1 MLLASTARASLAGRA
16 TRAVLRR
23 SPEVVMRPLRSTV
36 AAILLSGLFVP
47 CMAHGAKKSA
57 PSAAAALVVEGRK
70 LMAAGQYAEACPKLA
85 DAQSREPAPTTAI
98 ALATCYEK
106 WGKLATAWATF
117 RAASSAAD
125 SAGMKKIA
133 AAANRMAAALEPKV
147 SHLTIKA
154 PPDASGIEVR
164 LDHESVPRSDWGS
177 ALARDG
183 GGHDIEVSA
192 PGKKAWTEHVDLG
205 ASGQNLEVDIPR
217 LADDRS
223 ATAGTTD
230 ASGAAPSEATS
241 PVSDATDG
249 QGQRTAGIA
258 VGAVGVLA
266 VGLGAFAGLHAHS
279 TYKDALAACG
289 GSSSCAPG
297 TNGLT
302 LRQSAS
308 TWATVS
314 TASFIGAGVA
324 LAGGAVLF
332 FTAPR
337 GRSGPTVGVGP
348 AAQGTGLSVVGRF

>member
-1 MLLASTARASLAGRA
+1 M
-16 TRAVLRR
+16 
-23 SPEVVMRPLRSTV
+23 
-36 AAILLSGLFVP
+36 
-47 CMAHGAKKSA
+47 
-57 PSAAAALVVEGRK
+57 
-70 LMAAGQYAEACPKLA
+70 
-85 DAQSREPAPTTAI
+85 
-98 ALATCYEK
+98 
-106 WGKLATAWATF
+106 
-117 RAASSAAD
+117 
-125 SAGMKKIA
+125 
-133 AAANRMAAALEPKV
+133 
-147 SHLTIKA
+147 
-154 PPDASGIEVR
+154 
-164 LDHESVPRSDWGS
+164 
-177 ALARDG
+177 
-183 GGHDIEVSA
+183 SA

-205 ASGQNLEVDIPR
+205 ASGQNLAVDIPR

-258 VGAVGVLA
+258 VGAVGVA

-314 TASFIGAGVA
+314 TASIGAGVA
-324 LAGGAVLF
+324 LAGGAVVFLRRRAVVPGPPSGSGQRPKARGFRWSGGFDGSSVESGFVDPGFGGGHRCRLRRHSWLPGLF
-332 FTAPR
+332 FRRRRGELGQPR
-337 GRSGPTVGVGP
+337 VHGAGEGP
-348 AAQGTGLSVVGRF
+348 AREPRTPIRRRRTMHPTKPGR

>member
-1 MLLASTARASLAGRA
+1 
-16 TRAVLRR
+16 
-23 SPEVVMRPLRSTV
+23 MRPLRSTV
-36 AAILLSGLFVP
+36 AAIFLSGLFVP
-47 CMAHGAKKSA
+47 CSAQGAKKSA
-57 PSAAAALVVEGRK
+57 SSAAPALLVEGRK

-117 RAASSAAD
+117 HAASSAAD

-147 SHLTIKA
+147 SHLTIKP
-154 PPDASGIEVR
+154 PPDASGIDVR
-164 LDHESVPRSDWGS
+164 LDHESVPSSDWGTG
-177 ALARDG
+177 LPRDG

-192 PGKKAWTEHVDLG
+192 PGKKPWTQHVDLG

-217 LADDRS
+217 LADDRTAIRTNEGSS
-223 ATAGTTD
+223 AATG
-230 ASGAAPSEATS
+230 EAT
-241 PVSDATDG
+241 PPGSDATDG
-249 QGQRTAGIA
+249 QGQRTGGIA

-266 VGLGAFAGLHAHS
+266 VGIGAFAGLHANS

-289 GSSSCAPG
+289 GNPSCAPG

-324 LAGGAVLF
+324 LTGGAVLF

-337 GRSGPTVGVGP
+337 GRAGPAVGVGP

>member
-1 MLLASTARASLAGRA
+1 
-16 TRAVLRR
+16 
-23 SPEVVMRPLRSTV
+23 MRPLRSTV

-47 CMAHGAKKSA
+47 CSAQGAKKPA
-57 PSAAAALVVEGRK
+57 PSAAAALLVEGRK
-70 LMAAGQYAEACPKLA
+70 LMAAGQYAQACPKLA

-106 WGKLATAWATF
+106 WGKLATAWVTF
-117 RAASSAAD
+117 HAASSAAD

-133 AAANRMAAALEPKV
+133 AAANRMAVALEPKV
-147 SHLTIKA
+147 SHLTIK
-154 PPDASGIEVR
+154 PPADASGIEVR
-164 LDHESVPRSDWGS
+164 LDQESVQSSDWGT
-177 ALARDG
+177 ALPRDG

-192 PGKKAWTEHVDLG
+192 PGKKPWTRHVDLG

-217 LADDRS
+217 LADDR
-223 ATAGTTD
+223 TAGAAEGSIA
-230 ASGAAPSEATS
+230 ASSETAP

-249 QGQRTAGIA
+249 QGQRVAGIV

-266 VGLGAFAGLHAHS
+266 AGAGVFAGLHANS

-289 GSSSCAPG
+289 GSPSCAPG
-297 TNGLT
+297 TDGLT

-337 GRSGPTVGVGP
+337 ARSGPTVGVGP